1 MMRLYDSSLKQKV
14 IFTPIKEGEVRMY
27 ICGPTVYDDAHLGH
41 ARSAVSFDLLA
52 RFLEVLGY
60 EVLVAKN
67 FTDIDDKIINKS
79 RQSGIAI
86 EELTSTYTKAYLN
99 DMAQINV
106 RRANLEPKAT
116 QFIEQ
121 IGIFIKDLI
130 DKDIAYYL
138 PNGDICLEVAKDS
151 RYGNLSGHIESEEA
165 IHRVEVQEGKRDWR
179 DFVLWK
185 SAKDDEVGYESI
197 LGRGRPGWHIE
208 CSAMIDSILSYSSGE
223 FCIDIHAGGLDLFF
237 PHHENEASQ
246 TRCFRD
252 MELAKYWLHNGFVN
266 INGEKMSKSL
276 GNSFFMKD
284 ALKIYHGEILRNY
297 LISTHYRSSLNFN
310 EEDLLNAKKRLDKI
324 YRLKKRIDYKIP
336 DELLMLN
343 EKDSSLNAQNDG
355 GRHVEKQQNIYSD
368 NRDSSSEPQ
377 NDNHKKEYQ
386 HEVNQCVLSH
396 DASIPRRHVERS
408 ETSLQNLDSKNIQ
421 KDSSPLAQ
429 NDGENQ
435 NHMESKSSQSQPTQ
449 ENRQIVSSSA
459 DYGLQDSRGEH
470 GTPPISEKSG
480 GFFGVRGS
488 GVGEQPFFAPKEEN
502 LKQEKSKEIGQDYKG
517 NLESANVDSNTP
529 PPSTLP
535 QGEVVSLGKDSS
547 LNAQNDNVDSQNDRG
562 CHGKSTLRHAESL
575 IPTVMLS
582 GSETSLKQNTKK
594 ALINKLKQNADK
606 ALKEGIIESLSDDL
620 NISLALSH
628 IDEFIKN
635 TNEYL
640 DSNPK
645 DKDYKQSIAHS
656 LAFIDFTLGLGMIE
670 YVEYFQLGVS
680 KSQREIIERLLQE
693 RLEAKK
699 NKDFAKAD
707 HIRDTLLQE
716 GIAIMDK
723 AGGISEWERIYV

>member
-1 MMRLYDSSLKQKV
+1 MRLYDSSLKQKV

-343 EKDSSLNAQNDG
+343 K
-355 GRHVEKQQNIYSD
+355 
-368 NRDSSSEPQ
+368 
-377 NDNHKKEYQ
+377 
-386 HEVNQCVLSH
+386 
-396 DASIPRRHVERS
+396 
-408 ETSLQNLDSKNIQ
+408 
-421 KDSSPLAQ
+421 
-429 NDGENQ
+429 
-435 NHMESKSSQSQPTQ
+435 
-449 ENRQIVSSSA
+449 
-459 DYGLQDSRGEH
+459 
-470 GTPPISEKSG
+470 
-480 GFFGVRGS
+480 
-488 GVGEQPFFAPKEEN
+488 
-502 LKQEKSKEIGQDYKG
+502 
-517 NLESANVDSNTP
+517 
-529 PPSTLP
+529 
-535 QGEVVSLGKDSS
+535 KDSS

-562 CHGKSTLRHAESL
+562 RHVESTLRHAESL

-640 DSNPK
+640 DSNPN
-645 DKDYKQSIAHS
+645 DKAYKQSIAHS

-680 KSQREIIERLLQE
+680 KSQRERIERLLQE
-693 RLEAKK
+693 RLESKK